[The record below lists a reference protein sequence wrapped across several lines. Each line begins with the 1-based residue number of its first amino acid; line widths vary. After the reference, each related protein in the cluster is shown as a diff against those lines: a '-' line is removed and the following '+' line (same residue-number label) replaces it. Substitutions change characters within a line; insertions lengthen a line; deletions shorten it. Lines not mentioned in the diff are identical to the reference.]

1 MENRTSLPS
10 LFQKAST
17 SIGSHMMDLQRQID
31 RLFDDFSGRWAATP
45 MTDGTYWPP
54 LEMVETS
61 DAVDIT
67 AELPGIDPKDVDI
80 SVSGDILTIKGEKK
94 AEKQVRDRDYFCA
107 ERSYGAFSR
116 SLELPFELDSAKV
129 DASYEK
135 GVLRLHIAKPAGARK
150 EVRKIAIK
158 AS

>member
-1 MENRTSLPS
+1 
-10 LFQKAST
+10 
-17 SIGSHMMDLQRQID
+17 
-31 RLFDDFSGRWAATP
+31 

-94 AEKQVRDRDYFCA
+94 AEKQVKERDYFCA
-107 ERSYGAFSR
+107 ERSYGSFSR

-150 EVRKIAIK
+150 ETRKIAIK
-158 AS
+158 AT